1 MFSGEIISKVKRHKK
16 TYLFIYFFHK
26 KQNELLC
33 LRAAQHAVHDFLQFS
48 LNIMIGCCVMS
59 PCGKTSPSFFCFI
72 AFYLNGICVVNVG
85 PRLDSDDK
93 HVFICFFFLFPFCF
107 CILNVRIFSFLD
119 ILNVYLV
126 NFDVKSTETTGGG
139 GNSTGG
145 CFGWLDLDWI
155 AQAICVF
162 WSVLWCFL
170 GGCCWCSLP
179 FWRLSVAVLRSVV
192 LWVNHPPRSQQRN
205 RARYRQDVWLLMDVE
220 TRFHSAVYNSRLRKN
235 TLWKVLPSDV
245 SLWAR
250 ELDLRAAEPE
260 GRPWDRKRASYPNAL
275 RVSRGRRGEEGSD
288 GEGDGDGS
296 SLRKADRQTDE
307 AWKRKPEKERRPV
320 LCWSACWEDER
331 EEMWAGWRRRAI
343 R

>member
-1 MFSGEIISKVKRHKK
+1 
-16 TYLFIYFFHK
+16 
-26 KQNELLC
+26 
-33 LRAAQHAVHDFLQFS
+33 
-48 LNIMIGCCVMS
+48 MS

-93 HVFICFFFLFPFCF
+93 HVFICFFFLSPLCF

-119 ILNVYLV
+119 IFNVYLV
-126 NFDVKSTETTGGG
+126 NFDTKSTETTGGG

-220 TRFHSAVYNSRLRKN
+220 PRFHSAVYNSRLRKN

-245 SLWAR
+245 SLCERGSWTCELPSLKEGHETGR
-250 ELDLRAAEPE
+250 EPLILMHLESPE
-260 GRPWDRKRASYPNAL
+260 DGGEKRGAME
-275 RVSRGRRGEEGSD
+275 RGMET
-288 GEGDGDGS
+288 
-296 SLRKADRQTDE
+296 DRQTDE
-307 AWKRKPEKERRPV
+307 AWKSKPEKEQRPV

>member
-126 NFDVKSTETTGGG
+126 NFDAKSTETTGGG
-139 GNSTGG
+139 GNSTSG
-145 CFGWLDLDWI
+145 CFWVVGLGLDCTGDL
-155 AQAICVF
+155 
-162 WSVLWCFL
+162 CFL
-170 GGCCWCSLP
+170 ECVAMFP
-179 FWRLSVAVLRSVV
+179 RRL
-192 LWVNHPPRSQQRN
+192 
-205 RARYRQDVWLLMDVE
+205 LLMFAAFLTPVGCSSP
-220 TRFHSAVYNSRLRKN
+220 FSR
-235 TLWKVLPSDV
+235 VV
-245 SLWAR
+245 SEPPASVTTKKPCTVSTGCL
-250 ELDLRAAEPE
+250 AAN
-260 GRPWDRKRASYPNAL
+260 GC
-275 RVSRGRRGEEGSD
+275 
-288 GEGDGDGS
+288 GDS
-296 SLRKADRQTDE
+296 FSFCC
-307 AWKRKPEKERRPV
+307 V
-320 LCWSACWEDER
+320 
-331 EEMWAGWRRRAI
+331 
-343 R
+343 